1 MRCQFS
7 EMNQRFCS
15 SFFSLFIVLLLAGF
29 PSVGGSFCLAAP
41 VEENPEESDFPP
53 GLLAVYKT
61 AQTKIERLDPQV
73 SFDWGNDS
81 PDARL
86 PAGPFEANWTG
97 LFLVKGDGKHRFH
110 AYLQGDVELLLNGKT
125 VLEGST
131 DKPKWVS
138 GKDVELEFGEQ
149 EIDVRY
155 KKTGNGAVIKLFWS
169 SPRFAIEPISTYLLF
184 RENGRPVLALLERG
198 RLEFKANR
206 CDRCHVSATGKA
218 SLSAPSLDKTSTGL
232 SSDWIIQKLTKP
244 AGRYDHMPE
253 FQIDNQQ
260 ANDITAYLQSV
271 STKKMKLP
279 KLISKKPAD
288 DRKQGELLVRSLGC
302 LACHVVNDLGQSDL
316 FGGGELS
323 HVGSKRSAQWML
335 QWMRKPETLN
345 AHHRMPTFSL
355 SGKQSLQIA
364 AYLAGLK
371 DKHAA
376 KPSSEEK
383 PTPKQ
388 IANGKELITKLNCAA
403 CHQIPGIEVNNKIVH
418 LKSDSETGSCVQ
430 SESKKRSSNQPLF
443 RHADEKSLKAW
454 INNLPKNWVELAKQ
468 PHTFQEG
475 ADLLLEKNCLACHS
489 RDRHPGNVVIA
500 GKVSQA
506 DSRLKGQSQ
515 GLIPPHLTA
524 VGDRLQDAS
533 LLEAISGKQ
542 KTRRLPWLSV
552 KMPHFQHTET
562 ELEQLK
568 KHLIGQDR
576 LPEGIPDNRLQLVDS
591 GVSKTEEFLVGRELT
606 GGRAFNCIA
615 CHKIGDYEPRN
626 TALGTRGSDLLGMAG
641 RLRTAYFLRWVMNPL
656 RIVPGMEMP
665 SYHTAKPGFL
675 EDDLQKQ
682 LSTLWRVLDNPKF
695 KAPSNPTVVEQ
706 YLVVQPGQSPQ
717 IVRDVFE
724 LQGTKERTF
733 VSRPLAVGFDN
744 GHSILFD
751 LDNCAIRGWTFGD
764 FAYQKTE
771 GKSWFWY
778 LAGSPIVGSFS
789 QPSDLALRIISQ
801 SNKNSLTPKMQES
814 RRARLL
820 DYSQDKQHIKL
831 SYLLT
836 FDLYPGSINA
846 KITETWQPVGADET
860 GKLTGWQRTIQAT
873 GIPKEY
879 QLQLNQLAKSDSLG
893 EPVVKANGKTHSL
906 SQSQYISIN
915 FQNEKQLGSQFAC
928 VTYLAKMNKRATQP
942 FPGKPEVENRPEKLA
957 GTPGFTAVRLPL
969 TTSIMPTSMTWD
981 QSGKLIFTDL
991 KGKLFRAT
999 DSNRDGVEDKLQ
1011 LLQGGLSSPFGVT
1024 MEQEDILVAH
1034 KPEVL
1039 RLNACGDNDSC
1050 NVRSILLDGWGHND
1064 NYHDWISGF
1073 AYDANGKMYIG
1084 TGSNYSQKGRPKETS
1099 KWRGSVLRIDG
1110 NHKATLIARG
1120 LRYPTGI
1127 ANDPQGRIFTSDQQG
1142 VQNCFNEINHIVPG
1156 AAYGVVG
1163 LYDPPQPEKRA
1174 AIQLPHP
1181 WTRSVNGIF
1190 FIPNRDGLGG
1200 LAPFRGHGIGCEYN
1214 NRFLVRFSLQQVDGE
1229 LQGACYELTES
1240 AENMPLDA
1248 PVFLGPM
1255 CGVISP
1261 EGKIY
1266 IGNIHDS
1273 GWLGGQNTGEINCLT
1288 PAQKLPN
1295 GIREVRTFS
1304 NGFEI
1309 ELLEPISPKYL
1320 QSKETYVL
1328 SGYTRIWEGSYESP
1342 ISGRYRPEIKK
1353 IEVLQKGKVVRL
1365 TVDELKPSFVY
1376 DIHLKTKEKLFP
1388 NTAYYTMN
1396 RIPKRD

>member
-7 EMNQRFCS
+7 EMNLRFCS
-15 SFFSLFIVLLLAGF
+15 SFFSLFFVLLLAGLL
-29 PSVGGSFCLAAP
+29 SVGGSFCLAAP

-61 AQTKIERLDPQV
+61 TQTKIERLDPQV

-81 PDARL
+81 PDTRL

-110 AYLQGDVELLLNGKT
+110 AYLQGEVEFLLNGKT
-125 VLEGST
+125 VLEGSA

-138 GKDVELEFGEQ
+138 GKDIELEFGEQ
-149 EIDVRY
+149 EIEVRY
-155 KKTGNGAVIKLFWS
+155 KKTGDGAVIKLFWS

-184 RENGRPVLALLERG
+184 RENGRPDLAVLERG

-206 CDRCHVSATGKA
+206 CDRCHVSATGEA

-244 AGRYDHMPE
+244 AGRHDHMPE

-279 KLISKKPAD
+279 KLNSKKPAD

-302 LACHVVNDLGQSDL
+302 LACHVVNNLGQSDL

-323 HVGSKRSAQWML
+323 HVGSKRSAQWLL

-345 AHHRMPTFSL
+345 AHHRMPAFSL
-355 SGKQSLQIA
+355 NGKQSQQIA

-376 KPSSEEK
+376 KSSSEEK

-403 CHQIPGIEVNNKIVH
+403 CHQIPGIEMNKKIVH

-430 SESKKRSSNQPLF
+430 SESKKRSSNQPLL
-443 RHADEKSLKAW
+443 RHADENSLQAW

-468 PHTFQEG
+468 SHTFQEG

-552 KMPHFQHTET
+552 KMPRFQHTET
-562 ELEQLK
+562 EIEQLK

-576 LPEGIPDNRLQLVDS
+576 LPEGIPDDRLQLVNS
-591 GVSKTEEFLVGRELT
+591 GVSKTEEFLIGRELT

-615 CHKIGDYEPRN
+615 CHKIGAYEPRN

-706 YLVVQPGQSPQ
+706 YLVVQPRQSPQ

-733 VSRPLAVGFDN
+733 ISRPLAVGFDN

-751 LDNCAIRGWTFGD
+751 LDTCAIRGWAFGD

-778 LAGSPIVGSFS
+778 LAGSPIVGGFS
-789 QPSDLALRIISQ
+789 QPSDFGFWIGGGI
-801 SNKNSLTPKMQES
+801 NSTSLLDPITEDG
-814 RRARLL
+814 RRAQLL
-820 DYSQDKQHIKL
+820 NYSQNDNQVRI
-831 SYLLT
+831 SYLLKFYGLENT
-836 FDLYPGSINA
+836 
-846 KITETWQPVGADET
+846 TVETKVEEIWQPITTDT
-860 GKLTGWQRTIQAT
+860 QTGWLRKIEVAGLPLSHHLSFRQEMQAELLGDPVIQPDTARLGTPKSKFSYPLKRKNNSKVYSITI
-873 GIPKEY
+873 K
-879 QLQLNQLAKSDSLG
+879 
-893 EPVVKANGKTHSL
+893 
-906 SQSQYISIN
+906 
-915 FQNEKQLGSQFAC
+915 
-928 VTYLAKMNKRATQP
+928 YLAKMNKRATQP

-1011 LLQGGLSSPFGVT
+1011 LLQEGLSSPFGVT

-1039 RLNACGDNDSC
+1039 RLKACGDNDSC

-1099 KWRGSVLRIDG
+1099 KWRGSVLRIDDL
-1110 NHKATLIARG
+1110 HKATLIARG

-1174 AIQLPHP
+1174 SIQLPHP

-1200 LAPFRGHGIGCEYN
+1200 LDPFRGHGIGCEYN

-1255 CGVISP
+1255 CGGISP
-1261 EGKIY
+1261 DGKIY

-1295 GIREVRTFS
+1295 GIREVRAFS

-1309 ELLEPISPKYL
+1309 ELLEPISPKSL
-1320 QSKETYVL
+1320 QAKEAYVL

-1342 ISGRYRPEIKK
+1342 ISGRYRPEIEK

-1396 RIPKRD
+1396 HIPKRD

>member
-1 MRCQFS
+1 MRFQLI
-7 EMNQRFCS
+7 EKGRAIRS
-15 SFFSLFIVLLLAGF
+15 SFLTRLLILLFAGLLGVSGSL
-29 PSVGGSFCLAAP
+29 CLAAP
-41 VEENPEESDFPP
+41 GQEAPEESDFPP
-53 GLLAVYKT
+53 GLLAVYRT
-61 AQTKIERLDPQV
+61 AQTKIERLDPQI

-81 PDARL
+81 PDVRL
-86 PAGPFEANWTG
+86 AAGPFEASWTG

-110 AYLQGDVELLLNGKT
+110 VYLQGEVELLLNGKT
-125 VLEGST
+125 VLKGSS
-131 DKPKWVS
+131 DKPKWIN
-138 GKDVELEFGEQ
+138 GKDIELEFGEQ
-149 EIDVRY
+149 EIEVKYR
-155 KKTGNGAVIKLFWS
+155 KTGNGAVIKLFWS
-169 SPRFAIEPISTYLLF
+169 SPRFAIEPITTQLLF
-184 RENGRPVLALLERG
+184 RETGRPDLALLERG

-206 CDRCHVSATGKA
+206 CDRCHLSATA
-218 SLSAPSLDKTSTGL
+218 ETSLSAPSLEKASTGL
-232 SSDWIIQKLTKP
+232 SNDWIVQKLTEQSAK
-244 AGRYDHMPE
+244 RNRMPE
-253 FQIDNQQ
+253 FQIDSQQ
-260 ANDITAYLQSV
+260 ARDIAAYLQSA
-271 STKKMKLP
+271 SAKKMKLP
-279 KLISKKPAD
+279 KLNSKKPKD
-288 DRKQGELLVRSLGC
+288 DSKQGELLVRSLGC
-302 LACHVVNDLGQSDL
+302 LACHVVNNFGASDL

-323 HVGSKRSAQWML
+323 RIGSKRSAQWLL

-355 SGKQSLQIA
+355 SGKEQRQIA
-364 AYLAGLK
+364 VYLSELK
-371 DKHAA
+371 DVKVG
-376 KPSSEEK
+376 KSSKQEK
-383 PTPKQ
+383 ATSKQ
-388 IANGKELITKLNCAA
+388 IANGKQLITKLNCAA
-403 CHQIPGIEVNNKIVH
+403 CHQIPGIKVNKNIVP
-418 LKSDSETGSCVQ
+418 LKSDSETHSCFRTA
-430 SESKKRSSNQPLF
+430 KNKRSSNQPLF
-443 RHADEKSLKAW
+443 RQTNEKSLEAW
-454 INNLPKNWVELAKQ
+454 INNLPKNWAELAKQ
-468 PHTFQEG
+468 PHTFQDG

-524 VGDRLQDAS
+524 VGDRLQDTA
-533 LLEAISGKQ
+533 LIEAISGKQ
-542 KTRRLPWLSV
+542 KKRRLPWLSV
-552 KMPHFQHTET
+552 KMPRFQHTEV
-562 ELEQLK
+562 ELKQLK

-576 LPEGIPDNRLQLVDS
+576 LPDGIPDDRLQLVDS

-615 CHKIGDYEPRN
+615 CHKIGSYEPRN

-641 RLRTAYFLRWVMNPL
+641 RLRTAYFLRWVRDPL

-675 EDDLQKQ
+675 DDNLPRQ

-695 KAPSNPTVVEQ
+695 KAPSNPTIVEQ

-733 VSRPLAVGFDN
+733 ISRPLAVGFDN
-744 GHSILFD
+744 GHSVLFD
-751 LDNCAIRGWTFGD
+751 LDTCAIRGWAFGD

-778 LAGSPIVGSFS
+778 LAGSPIVGGFS
-789 QPSDLALRIISQ
+789 QPSDLVLQYNSQ
-801 SNKNSLTPKMQES
+801 PEKSPHVPIMQES
-814 RRARLL
+814 RRAQLL
-820 DYSQDKQHIKL
+820 DYSQNKQHVKL
-831 SYLLT
+831 TYLLT
-836 FDLYPGSINA
+836 FALYPGLIKA
-846 KITETWQPVGADET
+846 KVTETWQPAGTDEA
-860 GKLTGWQRTIQAT
+860 GKMTGWQRTIRAT
-873 GIPKEY
+873 GIPEEY
-879 QLQLNQLAKSDSLG
+879 QLQLNQLTNSDTLG
-893 EPVVKANGKTHSL
+893 EPIVKANGKSSSL
-906 SQSQYISIN
+906 TQSKKLNIDFKRREQGDQLIS
-915 FQNEKQLGSQFAC
+915 

-999 DSNRDGVEDKLQ
+999 DSNKDGIEDKLQ
-1011 LLQGGLSSPFGVT
+1011 LLQQGLSSPFGVT
-1024 MEQEDILVAH
+1024 MDQGDILVAH

-1039 RLNACGDNDSC
+1039 RLKDN
-1050 NVRSILLDGWGHND
+1050 NVRSVLIDGWGHND
-1064 NYHDWISGF
+1064 NYHDWVSGF
-1073 AYDANGKMYIG
+1073 AYDASGKMYIG
-1084 TGSNYSQKGRPKETS
+1084 TGSNYSQKGRPKEAS

-1110 NHKATLIARG
+1110 THKATLIARG

-1142 VQNCFNEINHIVPG
+1142 VQNCFNEINQIVPG
-1156 AAYGVVG
+1156 RAYGVVG
-1163 LYDPPQPEKRA
+1163 LYDPPQPETRA
-1174 AIQLPHP
+1174 AIQMPHP

-1190 FIPNRDGLGG
+1190 FIPNRDGLRG
-1200 LAPFRGHGIGCEYN
+1200 LDPFRGHGIGCEYN
-1214 NRFLVRFSLQQVDGE
+1214 NRFLVRFSFQEVDGE

-1240 AENMPLDA
+1240 AVNMPLDA

-1255 CGVISP
+1255 SGAISP
-1261 EGKIY
+1261 DGKIY

-1288 PAQKLPN
+1288 PQEKMPN
-1295 GIREVRTFS
+1295 GIREVRAFP

-1309 ELLEPISPKYL
+1309 ELLEPISPESLK
-1320 QSKETYVL
+1320 SKDAYVL

-1353 IEVLQKGKVVRL
+1353 VEVLQNGKTVRL
-1365 TVDELKPSFVY
+1365 TVDKLKPSFVY

-1388 NTAYYTMN
+1388 TTAYYTMN
-1396 RIPKRD
+1396 RIPKSK